1 MRYSFVPN
9 KKSTLGIIG
18 YETNDLESIDN
29 LYKEVNHIANNINE
43 TEETILDLSK
53 ITDNSLRQN
62 IIDYFILSSYNFKKT
77 DNLKNVKLDDGMPI
91 NSIIANVS
99 KECMRL
105 IDMPPN
111 QMNSNTLKN
120 YIIENNLNSVEL
132 EILEEDYLI
141 REGYNGILA
150 VNQGSVRP
158 ARMIII
164 RYGNGPN
171 PIVLVGKG
179 VIFDSGGINIKMGD
193 FSDMKSDKTGAIY
206 VWGIIKALALSGS
219 KGSFVG
225 VIPLVENMPSSNAF
239 HPGDIY
245 TAKNGK
251 TVEISNTDAEGRI
264 ILSDAICWTNINIK
278 TPSIIIDIATL
289 TGQVGYI
296 FGGFGTALMCNPV
309 AKPYANALME
319 LGEQTREYIW
329 ELPNHRVFKEGL
341 NSYVADI
348 CNFKNE
354 NKASTINAGM
364 FLTEFLN
371 DDNIPWIHLDI
382 AGVAFNKKPT
392 GVPMKT
398 IYEFCNLL
406 TKIWNET

>member
-1 MRYSFVPN
+1 MRYSFLPDR
-9 KKSTLGIIG
+9 KSTLGIIG
-18 YETNDLESIDN
+18 FDINNLESIDK
-29 LYKEVNHIANNINE
+29 LFKEVYNISTNINE
-43 TEETILDLSK
+43 TEDTILDLSQ

-62 IIDYFILSSYNFKKT
+62 IIDYFILSSYNFKKI
-77 DNLKNVKLDDGMPI
+77 DNLKNVKLDDGTALYSDI
-91 NSIIANVS
+91 GNVS

-111 QMNSNTLKN
+111 QMNSDTLKD
-120 YIIENNLNSVEL
+120 YIIQNNLKSIKL
-132 EILEEDYLI
+132 EILEEEYL
-141 REGYNGILA
+141 RTEGYNGILA
-150 VNQGSVRP
+150 VNQGSIRP

-171 PIVLVGKG
+171 PVVLIGKG
-179 VIFDSGGINIKMGD
+179 VIFDSGGINIKMGE

-296 FGGFGTALMCNPV
+296 FGGFGTALMCNPI
-309 AKPYANALME
+309 AKPYADSLIE
-319 LGEQTREYIW
+319 LAEQNREYIW
-329 ELPNHRVFKEGL
+329 ELPIHRVFKDGL
-341 NSYVADI
+341 KSYVADI
-348 CNFKNE
+348 TNYKND

-364 FLTEFLN
+364 FLTQFLN

-398 IYEFCNLL
+398 IYDFCNLL

>member
-1 MRYSFVPN
+1 MRYSFVSN
-9 KKSTLGIIG
+9 RKSTLGIIG
-18 YETNDLESIDN
+18 YETNSLESIDN
-29 LYKEVNHIANNINE
+29 LYKEVNYIANNIHE

-53 ITDNSLRQN
+53 IKDNSLRQN
-62 IIDYFILSSYNFKKT
+62 IIDYFILSSYNFKKI
-77 DNLKNVKLDDGMPI
+77 DNLKNVKLDDGTPI

-120 YIIENNLNSVEL
+120 YIIENNLNSIDL

-171 PIVLVGKG
+171 PIVLIGKG

-329 ELPNHRVFKEGL
+329 ELPTHRVFKEGL

-354 NKASTINAGM
+354 NKASTINAGI

>member
-1 MRYSFVPN
+1 MRYSFIPN
-9 KKSTLGIIG
+9 RKSTLGIIG
-18 YETNDLESIDN
+18 YDLNNIESIDN
-29 LYKEVNHIANNINE
+29 LFKEVNNIASNINE
-43 TEETILDLSK
+43 TEETILDLSQ

-62 IIDYFILSSYNFKKT
+62 IIDYFILSSYNFKKI
-77 DNLKNVKLDDGMPI
+77 DNLKNVKLDDGTALYSNI
-91 NSIIANVS
+91 GNIS

-111 QMNSNTLKN
+111 QMNSDTLKD
-120 YIIENNLNSVEL
+120 YIIQNNVKGINI
-132 EILEEDYLI
+132 EILEEEYL
-141 REGYNGILA
+141 RTEGYNGILA
-150 VNQGSVRP
+150 INQGSIRP
-158 ARMIII
+158 ARIII
-164 RYGNGPN
+164 MRYGNGAN
-171 PIVLVGKG
+171 PIVLIGKG

-206 VWGIIKALALSGS
+206 VWGIIRALALSGS

-264 ILSDAICWTNINIK
+264 ILSDAICWANINIK

-296 FGGFGTALMCNPV
+296 FGGFGTALMCNPI
-309 AKPYANALME
+309 AKPFANSLID
-319 LGEQTREYIW
+319 LGEKNREYIW
-329 ELPNHRVFKEGL
+329 ELPVHRVFKDGL
-341 NSYVADI
+341 NSYIADI
-348 CNFKNE
+348 TNYKND

-364 FLTEFLN
+364 FLTQFLN

-398 IYEFCNLL
+398 IYDFCNVL
-406 TKIWNET
+406 TLIWNET